1 MSRAM
6 IHTDSEK
13 MSRKKKFTCNT
24 KAAECQTHS
33 SIKKKPSRLIG
44 MACPVWLPLQ
54 TKDATVLFL
63 IVMESAF
70 DNLNLIV
77 NYPVDQSVFL
87 VNSSGPKAGI
97 IKF

>member
-1 MSRAM
+1 MPNSLIDKEKATPIYRDGLSSLTPL
-6 IHTDSEK
+6 TDE
-13 MSRKKKFTCNT
+13 
-24 KAAECQTHS
+24 
-33 SIKKKPSRLIG
+33 
-44 MACPVWLPLQ
+44 
-54 TKDATVLFL
+54 DATVLFL